1 MTEAP
6 ETKCPGCGAP
16 ALGAFVQHGSYF
28 TRCMACGEE
37 GPATSWLA
45 LSERMSGRFRA
56 VVVDTN
62 QKEIEVLGEG
72 KTSEI
77 AGLVSKAAH
86 RGKLV
91 RLVASGV
98 NA

>member
-1 MTEAP
+1 MTEAT
-6 ETKCPGCGAP
+6 ETKCPACGAP
-16 ALGAFVQHGSYF
+16 AFGAFVEHGSYF
-28 TRCMACGEE
+28 TRCTVCGEE

-45 LSERMSGRFRA
+45 LSEQMSGRIRA
-56 VVVDTN
+56 VVVDSN

-72 KTSEI
+72 KAKEI

-86 RGKLV
+86 QGKLV
-91 RLVASGV
+91 RLVASDV